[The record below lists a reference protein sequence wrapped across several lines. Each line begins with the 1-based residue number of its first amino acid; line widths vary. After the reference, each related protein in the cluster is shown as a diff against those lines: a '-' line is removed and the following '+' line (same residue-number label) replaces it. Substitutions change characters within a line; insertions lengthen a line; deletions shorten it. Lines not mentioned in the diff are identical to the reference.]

1 MFMQAGGAVPACM
14 TCSALPMLLRANRSN
29 RFDRYPSAAAASAVA
44 VAASTQIG
52 SARAT
57 TTSFAACDPD
67 DDLQLM

>member
-29 RFDRYPSAAAASAVA
+29 RFDRYLSAAVA

>member
-29 RFDRYPSAAAASAVA
+29 RFDRYLSAAAAVA